1 MVQSKAIAN
10 GILRAVAI
18 IAVVAGILYFLYRIQ
33 IVFVYITIAIVL
45 SLMGNPIVEF
55 LRNRFKFSNTLAVCT
70 TLLFFVSLL
79 AGLIMLFV
87 PMLISQGNNLS
98 LLDTQ
103 SIEERLVALYNQ
115 LGDYLAQRN
124 IDIDQVFKKKELTSK
139 FNFNWLTNFF
149 NSVLG
154 TVSSLGIGIATTLF
168 ITFFFLKDKVYFIIG
183 VRKILPKQQEPQII
197 NSIEKIRAM
206 LSRYFI
212 GLLTQL
218 IIIFVLYV
226 IVLLIFGIK
235 NALIIAFLCA
245 LLNIVPYIG
254 PLIASLIAAILTMIS
269 HIGDDFQTEILPT
282 TIYVLIG
289 FWLVQVIDNNIS
301 SPLIFSK
308 SVNSHPL
315 EIFLVIFIAGL
326 LFGIAG
332 MVIAVPLYTALKVIG
347 KEFFPEN
354 RIIRVLTK
362 NI

>member
-10 GILRAVAI
+10 GILRAVGI
-18 IAVVAGILYFLYRIQ
+18 IAMIALVLYFLYKIQ
-33 IVFVYITIAIVL
+33 IVFVYIAIALVL

-55 LRNRFKFSNTLAVCT
+55 LKNRLKFSNTLAVCA
-70 TLLFFVSLL
+70 TLFLFISLL

-87 PMLISQGNNLS
+87 PMLVSQGNNLS
-98 LLDTQ
+98 LLDTK
-103 SIEERLVALYNQ
+103 SIEEKLVTVYNQ
-115 LGDYLAQRN
+115 FGNYLSKHN
-124 IDIDQVFKKKELTSK
+124 IDIDQVFKKKELTSRL
-139 FNFNWLTNFF
+139 NFNWLTNFF

-154 TVSSLGIGIATTLF
+154 TISSLGIGIATTLF
-168 ITFFFLKDKVYFIIG
+168 ITFFFLKDKVYFIVG
-183 VRKILPKQQEPQII
+183 VKKILPKSQETQIL
-197 NSIEKIRAM
+197 NSIWKIRSM

-218 IIIFVLYV
+218 VIIFILYV
-226 IVLLIFGIK
+226 IVLLIFGIN

-245 LLNIVPYIG
+245 ILNIVPYIG
-254 PLIASLIAAILTMIS
+254 PLIASVIAAVLTMLS
-269 HIGDDFQTEILPT
+269 HVGDDFQSEVLPT
-282 TIYVLIG
+282 TLYVLIG
-289 FWLVQVIDNNIS
+289 FWVVQVIDNNIS

-315 EIFLVIFIAGL
+315 EIFLVIFIAGI

-332 MVIAVPLYTALKVIG
+332 MIIAVPMYTALKVIG

-354 RIIRVLTK
+354 KIIRVLTK

>member
-1 MVQSKAIAN
+1 MVQSKAITT

-18 IAVVAGILYFLYRIQ
+18 IVLVALVLYFLYRIQ
-33 IVFVYITIAIVL
+33 VVFIYISIAIVL

-55 LRNRFKFSNTLAVCT
+55 LRNRLKFSNTLAVCA
-70 TLLFFVSLL
+70 TLFLFVSLL

-98 LLDTQ
+98 LLDTKQ
-103 SIEERLVALYNQ
+103 IEERLVALYTQ
-115 LGDYLAQRN
+115 LGDYLGKHN
-124 IDIDQVFKKKELTSK
+124 VDIDQIFKKKELASK

-183 VRKILPKQQEPQII
+183 IRKVLPKQQEPQILS
-197 NSIEKIRAM
+197 SIEKIRSM

-226 IVLLIFGIK
+226 IVLLVFGIE

-254 PLIASLIAAILTMIS
+254 PLIASVIAAILTMIS
-269 HIGDDFQTEILPT
+269 HIGDDFQSEVLPT

-289 FWLVQVIDNNIS
+289 FWVVQVIDNNIS

-315 EIFLVIFIAGL
+315 EIFLVIFIAGI

-332 MVIAVPLYTALKVIG
+332 MIIAVPLYTMIKVIL

-354 RIIRVLTK
+354 KVIRVLTR